1 MNSIPTMALFGHW
14 MIIIKIIIRKI
25 LENLFVKV
33 RQSISKVKIKI
44 IHKSIRTD

>member
-1 MNSIPTMALFGHW
+1 MNSIMKMAFFGHW
-14 MIIIKIIIRKI
+14 MIKIILIIRKI
-25 LENLFVKV
+25 PGKLFVKV